1 MVTTEQDQAGIRR
14 AYVEGWNR
22 TMIEIWKERI
32 VLLGAIETGAL
43 YNSVMEVEVKADDR
57 VSSVT
62 LRQSFLEYG
71 LYVDRGTGRE
81 FARGN
86 PGDIGRPVVRRAK
99 PWFSRKYWSS
109 VHRLKE
115 FFTDSLGKEFCGVIS
130 RIMES

>member
-1 MVTTEQDQAGIRR
+1 MVTVEQDQAGIRR

-115 FFTDSLGKEFCGVIS
+115 FFADSLGKEFCGVIS
-130 RIMES
+130 RVMEK

>member
-115 FFTDSLGKEFCGVIS
+115 FFADSLGKEFCGVIS
-130 RIMES
+130 RIMEN